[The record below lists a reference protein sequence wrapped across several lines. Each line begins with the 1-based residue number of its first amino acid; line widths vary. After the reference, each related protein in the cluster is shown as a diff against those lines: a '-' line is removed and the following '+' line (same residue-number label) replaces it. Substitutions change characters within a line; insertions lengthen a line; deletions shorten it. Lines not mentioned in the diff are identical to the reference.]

1 MLNYPIDW
9 KRAKR
14 CVLGRKV
21 ALIRGDGTGPELT
34 DATVRVL
41 KAVGTQ
47 VEFVD
52 CEAGFE
58 WWESHGGPTLI
69 PDSSWTIIESADA
82 CLKGPT
88 TTPAGPNTPRSVAV
102 SIRQRK
108 NLYANIRPV
117 KTFEGTKRPLGD
129 VELVCVREATEGLY
143 SGIEHRLSND
153 VAIAFRKITR
163 TPSEKLCRRAFEEA
177 KRRGWKRSYAIT
189 KQNILKETDGLFM
202 EAATSVHKDYPEIS
216 LEEYFIDNFAQ
227 QLVKNPQRFNQSVVF
242 GTNLFMDIISE
253 EVSALVASIGC
264 IYSANFGDDYAMFE
278 PAHGSAPRY
287 KGKDKVNP
295 TATIL
300 AGAWMLEYLGEK
312 EKADAVFKATWE
324 VISEGRKVTYDL
336 GGTARL
342 SEMSDAI
349 VERARKLL

>member
-1 MLNYPIDW
+1 MTRN
-9 KRAKR
+9 
-14 CVLGRKV
+14 V

-34 DATVRVL
+34 DATLKVL
-41 KAVGTQ
+41 KAVGTS
-47 VEFVD
+47 VEFIP

-58 WWESHGGPTLI
+58 WWQTHGGTTLI
-69 PDSSWTIIESADA
+69 PDESWKTIESADA

-102 SIRQRK
+102 SIRQK
-108 NLYANIRPV
+108 MNLYANIRPV

-143 SGIEHRLSND
+143 SGLEHRLSND

-163 TPSEKLCRRAFEEA
+163 GPSEKVAKRAFEEA
-177 KRRGWKRSYAIT
+177 KGRGWKRCFAIT
-189 KQNILKETDGLFM
+189 KENILKETDGLFM
-202 EAATSVHKDYPEIS
+202 DAARTVHKGYSDIS

-227 QLVKNPQRFNQSVVF
+227 QLIKNPQRFNQSVVF

-278 PAHGSAPRY
+278 PAHGSAPQY
-287 KGKDKVNP
+287 KGQDKVNP

-300 AGAWMLEYLGEK
+300 AGAWMLDYLGEGK
-312 EKADAVFKATWE
+312 KCEAIFKATQE
-324 VISEGRKVTYDL
+324 VIAEGKQVTYDL
-336 GGTARL
+336 GGGAKL
-342 SEMSDAI
+342 SEMANAI
-349 VERARKLL
+349 AESAKKNI

>member
-1 MLNYPIDW
+1 LP
-9 KRAKR
+9 
-14 CVLGRKV
+14 RKV
-21 ALIRGDGTGPELT
+21 ALIKGDGTGPELV
-34 DATVRVL
+34 DATLEIL
-41 KAVGTQ
+41 KAVGTT
-47 VEFVD
+47 VEFLPCD
-52 CEAGFE
+52 AGFE
-58 WWESHGGPTLI
+58 WWQAHGGLTLI
-69 PDSSWTIIESADA
+69 PDESWKKIESADA

-102 SIRQRK
+102 SIRQRM

-163 TPSEKLCRRAFEEA
+163 EPSTKLSRRAFEEA
-177 KRRGWKRSYAIT
+177 KQRGWKKCIAIT

-202 EAATSVHKDYPEIS
+202 DAARTVHKDYS
-216 LEEYFIDNFAQ
+216 DVTLEEYFIDNFAQ
-227 QLVKNPQRFNQSVVF
+227 QLVKNPQRFNQCVIF

-278 PAHGSAPRY
+278 PAHGSAPQY
-287 KGKDKVNP
+287 KGQDKVNP
-295 TATIL
+295 AATLL
-300 AGAWMLEYLGEK
+300 AAAWMIDYLGEK
-312 EKADAVFKATWE
+312 KKADAIFRATRE
-324 VISEGRKVTYDL
+324 VIAEGKMTTYDL

-342 SEMSDAI
+342 SQMARAI
-349 VERARKLL
+349 AQQSKHFL

>member
-1 MLNYPIDW
+1 
-9 KRAKR
+9 
-14 CVLGRKV
+14 
-21 ALIRGDGTGPELT
+21 LINGDGTGPELT
-34 DATVRVL
+34 GATLKVL
-41 KAVGTQ
+41 KAVGTE
-47 VEFVD
+47 VEFLECD
-52 CEAGFE
+52 AGFE
-58 WWESHGGPTLI
+58 WWQAHGGATLI
-69 PDSSWTIIESADA
+69 PDSSWKIIQSANA

-102 SIRQRK
+102 SIRQRM

-117 KTFEGTKRPLGD
+117 KTFAGTKRPLGD

-143 SGIEHRLSND
+143 SGIEHRLSPD

-163 TPSEKLCRRAFEEA
+163 TPSEKVCRRAFEEA
-177 KRRGWKRSYAIT
+177 KRRGWKRTYAIT

-202 EAATSVHKDYPEIS
+202 EAARTVQASYADIS
-216 LEEYFIDNFAQ
+216 MDEYFIDNFAQ
-227 QLVKNPQRFNQSVVF
+227 QLIKNPQRFNQSVIF

-278 PAHGSAPRY
+278 PAHGSAPQY

-300 AGAWMLEYLGEK
+300 AGAWVLDYLGEK
-312 EKADAVFKATWE
+312 KKSDAIFKATWD
-324 VISEGRKVTYDL
+324 VIAEGKKVTYDL
-336 GGTARL
+336 GGTASL
-342 SEMSDAI
+342 SEMGGAI
-349 VERARKLL
+349 ADRARKNV

>member
-1 MLNYPIDW
+1 LV
-9 KRAKR
+9 KS
-14 CVLGRKV
+14 V
-21 ALIRGDGTGPELT
+21 ALIKGDGTGPELT
-34 DATVRVL
+34 DATMKVL
-41 KAVGTQ
+41 RAVGTT
-47 VEFVD
+47 VEFLT
-52 CEAGFE
+52 CNAGFE
-58 WWESHGGPTLI
+58 WWQAHGGASLI
-69 PDSSWTIIESADA
+69 PDESWKIIESADA

-88 TTPAGPNTPRSVAV
+88 TTPAGPSTPRSVAV

-143 SGIEHRLSND
+143 SGLEHRLSND

-163 TPSEKLCRRAFEEA
+163 EPSEKLARRAFEEA
-177 KRRGWKRSYAIT
+177 KRRGWKRCYAIT

-202 EAATSVHKDYPEIS
+202 DAARAAHTNYPD
-216 LEEYFIDNFAQ
+216 LTMEEYFIDNFAQ
-227 QLVKNPQRFNQSVVF
+227 QLIKNPQRFNQSIIF

-253 EVSALVASIGC
+253 EISALVASIGC

-278 PAHGSAPRY
+278 PAHGSAPSY

-312 EKADAVFKATWE
+312 KQSEAIFKATRA
-324 VISEGRKVTYDL
+324 VIAEGKQVTYDL

-342 SEMSDAI
+342 SEMADAI
-349 VERARKLL
+349 AEHARRNL